1 MRRRVVTVGDANPD
15 IIFTGLT
22 NMPAAEQDTMASGLE
37 VVLGGQTAT
46 IARAL
51 ARLGLEVTFVG
62 RVGDDYYG
70 RWAVEQLRADGVNT
84 SGMVIDPGLRTGAT
98 VVLSTG
104 AERAFATYLGAI
116 TEIRRSDVTQEIL
129 AGAHHLHIGSYF
141 LQRRL
146 HPEML
151 DLLQEA
157 GHRGLTTS
165 VDPGWDNFME
175 WDAGILDVLRFVD
188 VFLPNLV
195 EARKITGADSVEAAV
210 EVLAQRGKI
219 VVVKMGGE
227 GCLVAHHAHR
237 FRVPAF
243 EVQVVEVTSAGDVFN
258 AGFLYGFLAGW
269 KLEQAA
275 RFANACGAIAVSQV
289 GSAGIISG
297 VALVEEFLASRASGS
312 RLD

>member
-1 MRRRVVTVGDANPD
+1 MRRRVVTAGDANPD

-37 VVLGGQTAT
+37 IVLGGQTAT

-51 ARLGLEVTFVG
+51 TRLGLEVTFVG

-70 RWAVEQLRADGVNT
+70 RWAVGQLRADGVNT
-84 SGMVIDPGLRTGAT
+84 SGIVIDPGLRTGAT
-98 VVLSTG
+98 VALSTG
-104 AERAFATYLGAI
+104 AERAFVTYLGSI
-116 TEIRRSDVTQEIL
+116 TEIRRGDITQEIL
-129 AGAHHLHIGSYF
+129 GRADHLHVGSYF
-141 LQRRL
+141 LQRSL

-151 DLLQEA
+151 DLFREA
-157 GHRGLTTS
+157 KRRGLTTS

-175 WDAGILDVLRFVD
+175 WNAGILEVLPFVD

-195 EARKITGADSVEAAV
+195 EAQQITGAGSVAAALEA
-210 EVLAQRGKI
+210 LAQRGKI

-227 GCLVAHHAHR
+227 GCQVRHGKAHFH
-237 FRVPAF
+237 VPAF
-243 EVQVVEVTSAGDVFN
+243 EVPVVDVTSAGDVFN
-258 AGFLYGFLAGW
+258 AGFLYGFLADW
-269 KLEQAA
+269 RLERTA

-297 VALVEEFLASRASGS
+297 VAQVEEFLAYRASGS
-312 RLD
+312 GLH

>member
-22 NMPAAEQDTMASGLE
+22 NMPVAEQDTMASGLE

-46 IARAL
+46 IARAM
-51 ARLGLEVTFVG
+51 AHLGFEVTFVG

-98 VVLSTG
+98 AALSTG
-104 AERAFATYLGAI
+104 SERAFVTYLGSI
-116 TEIRRSDVTQEIL
+116 TEIRRSDITQEIL
-129 AGAHHLHIGSYF
+129 AGADHLHVGSYF

-146 HPEML
+146 QAEML
-151 DLLQEA
+151 DLFREA
-157 GHRGLTTS
+157 KRMGLTTS

-175 WDAGILDVLRFVD
+175 WGAGILDVLRFVD

-195 EARKITGADSVEAAV
+195 EARQITGMDSIDAAL
-210 EVLAQRGKI
+210 EVLAERGNL

-227 GCLVAHHAHR
+227 GCLLRRGKRRLHA
-237 FRVPAF
+237 PAF
-243 EVQVVEVTSAGDVFN
+243 EVPVVDVTSAGDVFN

-269 KLEQAA
+269 ELEHTA
-275 RFANACGAIAVSQV
+275 RFANACGAIAVSEV
-289 GSAGIISG
+289 GSAGVVSG
-297 VALVEEFLASRASGS
+297 IAQVEEFLACQAPVRG
-312 RLD
+312 RT

>member
-1 MRRRVVTVGDANPD
+1 MR
-15 IIFTGLT
+15 
-22 NMPAAEQDTMASGLE
+22 
-37 VVLGGQTAT
+37 
-46 IARAL
+46 L

-104 AERAFATYLGAI
+104 AERAFATYLGSI
-116 TEIRRSDVTQEIL
+116 TEIRRSDITPEIL
-129 AGAHHLHIGSYF
+129 AGADHLHVGSYF

-157 GHRGLTTS
+157 RRRGLTTS

-175 WDAGILDVLRFVD
+175 WDAGILDVLPFVD

-195 EARKITGADSVEAAV
+195 EARQITGAG
-210 EVLAQRGKI
+210 LGRGGA
-219 VVVKMGGE
+219 GGP
-227 GCLVAHHAHR
+227 G
-237 FRVPAF
+237 
-243 EVQVVEVTSAGDVFN
+243 
-258 AGFLYGFLAGW
+258 
-269 KLEQAA
+269 AA
-275 RFANACGAIAVSQV
+275 REDRGRQDGRRGLPGALR
-289 GSAGIISG
+289 GDC
-297 VALVEEFLASRASGS
+297 ASTRRPSKFRWS
-312 RLD
+312 T